1 MTIYAMR
8 PLLALDLLFFFVLVP
23 ISVIGW
29 SAVVLRRLWLRQ
41 WSAAL
46 FSSAFLAFAALAI
59 IAPTT
64 IGRPMI
70 GLVQKVEFLTMRSV
84 YNAKVATI
92 PNAGTPRL
100 IKVAN
105 RDTSLWCCS
114 TQTFEEVW
122 FDESDALGN
131 PDRTV
136 TDRVLG
142 HPSYSIHSLGDH
154 YYFVDS
160 WY

>member
-1 MTIYAMR
+1 MIYVMR
-8 PLLALDLLFFFVLVP
+8 PALALDLLFLFVLMP
-23 ISVIGW
+23 IAIISW
-29 SAVVLRRLWLRQ
+29 SAIVLRRLWLGQ

-46 FSSAFLAFAALAI
+46 FASAFLAFVALAI
-59 IAPTT
+59 ISPAAV
-64 IGRPMI
+64 GRPMI
-70 GLVQKVEFLTMRSV
+70 ELIQKVEFLAMRSS
-84 YNAKVATI
+84 YDAKIAATPNTGMPRLMKVAD
-92 PNAGTPRL
+92 
-100 IKVAN
+100 

-114 TQTFEEVW
+114 TQTFKEIW
-122 FDESDALGN
+122 FDESDALGS

-142 HPSYSIHSLGDH
+142 HSSYSIRSLGEH